1 MLLLL
6 HGYAYHGKKSR
17 SMRSLVVIVNAST
30 LVELLLL
37 RPQISSFINASQ
49 SALLVKSF
57 HLAYGGLCFTTTSI
71 PSSSDL
77 SRLKTFIHSI
87 APEESTVC
95 CKILS
100 SHSFCKLMAIL
111 FLQNS
116 KPITSKNAKT
126 ILHSTVY
133 KNSICLMAP
142 SRIVHNF

>member
-1 MLLLL
+1 MLLPL
-6 HGYAYHGKKSR
+6 HGYAYHDKKSR
-17 SMRSLVVIVNAST
+17 SMRSLVVIVDAST

-57 HLAYGGLCFTTTSI
+57 HLAYDGLCFTTTSI

-95 CKILS
+95 VMIWLFNKSLSYLLILS
-100 SHSFCKLMAIL
+100 YLEGHILSGRSHLIL
-111 FLQNS
+111 EG
-116 KPITSKNAKT
+116 
-126 ILHSTVY
+126 
-133 KNSICLMAP
+133 
-142 SRIVHNF
+142 